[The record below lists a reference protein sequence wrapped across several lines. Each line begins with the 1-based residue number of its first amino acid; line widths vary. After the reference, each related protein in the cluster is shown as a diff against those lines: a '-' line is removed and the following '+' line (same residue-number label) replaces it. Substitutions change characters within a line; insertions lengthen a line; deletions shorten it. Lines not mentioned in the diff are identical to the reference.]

1 MSLLCNLQFS
11 SHKVVTRRLSLRSIL
26 NGVQLC
32 SQILSLHSLNL
43 LVVQVPYLLSVTR
56 VLVRNKLFDQ
66 GKNLSNSHQAKR
78 YYCSMS
84 LYSGSWHRSPRSIWS
99 SPTLCISLT
108 RRASGKSP
116 PKILSQIRSPK
127 NTGVWSTQIPN
138 L

>member
-56 VLVRNKLFDQ
+56 VLVRKKLFDQ
-66 GKNLSNSHQAKR
+66 GKNLSNSIRQNVIIALCP
-78 YYCSMS
+78 YIPGPGIAPLA
-84 LYSGSWHRSPRSIWS
+84 LYGQVRLYVYH
-99 SPTLCISLT
+99 
-108 RRASGKSP
+108 
-116 PKILSQIRSPK
+116 
-127 NTGVWSTQIPN
+127 
-138 L
+138 